1 MPGVPT
7 VERMKSMTKILGLTG
22 GIASGKSTVS
32 KYFSSLNIPIID
44 ADTVARDVMRAG
56 SPVVKEIREHFGE
69 EVVLENGEINRD
81 YLGKLIFTYPEKRK
95 QLNEIVQGE
104 IREEIE
110 KKREKV
116 LQKNPALIIL
126 DIPLLYEEKYE
137 TEVDEVMVV
146 YVDSDVQ
153 KERLLK
159 RNTDLTEEQASNRI
173 LSQIPLSEK
182 AKLADVL
189 IDNNGT
195 IEQTLQQVKNWLK
208 TEVPAIEI
216 AE

>member
-1 MPGVPT
+1 
-7 VERMKSMTKILGLTG
+7 MTKILGLTG

-32 KYFSSLNIPIID
+32 KYFASLNIPIID
-44 ADTVARDVMRAG
+44 ADLVAREVMRAG
-56 SPVVKEIREHFGE
+56 SPAVEDIREQFGE
-69 EVVLENGEINRD
+69 EVLLENGEINRE
-81 YLGKLIFTYPEKRK
+81 YLGELVFTYPEKRK
-95 QLNEIVQGE
+95 QLNEIVQGRIRSE
-104 IREEIE
+104 IADQTKALLE
-110 KKREKV
+110 
-116 LQKNPALIIL
+116 KNPPLIIL
-126 DIPLLYEEKYE
+126 DIPLLYEETYE

-146 YVDSDVQ
+146 YVDADVQ

-159 RNTDLTEEQASNRI
+159 RNKDLTEEDALNRI

-195 IEQTLQQVKNWLK
+195 IEQTLAQVKSWLK
-208 TEVPAIEI
+208 TTAPEIEI